1 MAQELTTTQRTFAVA
16 GSARLTLRNVK
27 GEIDIQPGAAGQ
39 IEVTAVKHPGRGY
52 DRTEIEMAQAEDGSV
67 TVATRFEDDLVGR
80 LLGLGGTDP
89 CRVDYT
95 VRMPAAGAVLDLA
108 TVSGPARVAGL
119 EGEFKLRAVSGPLH
133 VEGLAGHLKVD
144 VVSGNVTGA
153 GLRLTQP
160 LDVTTV
166 SGDVTLTGCHLPGV
180 EANTVSGQLRLATGG
195 APAQYRIKSV
205 SGDAHLILPAGT
217 PCLVSLHTLSGR
229 LRSDLPAT
237 RHDVRGGNETA
248 EFGAGGAAG
257 AAVQVKFN
265 SISGNLKLL
274 SANGAENAAA
284 SEAPPMAEPTGPR
297 TAAER
302 LALLEKVERGELSVD
317 DALGTLNH

>member
-1 MAQELTTTQRTFAVA
+1 MAQEMTTSQRSFAVT
-16 GSARLTLRNVK
+16 GTARLTLRNVK
-27 GEIDIQPGAAGQ
+27 GEIDIQPGQAGQ
-39 IEVTAVKHPGRGY
+39 IEVTAVKHPGRGF
-52 DRTEIEMAQAEDGSV
+52 DRTEIEMTQAEDGSV

-95 VRMPAAGAVLDLA
+95 VRMPATGSALDVA

-133 VEGLAGHLKVD
+133 LEGLAGQLKVD
-144 VVSGNVTGA
+144 VVSGSVTGA
-153 GLRLTQP
+153 GLRLTQS

-166 SGDVTLTGCHLPGV
+166 SGDVTLTDSHLPGV
-180 EANTVSGQLRLATGG
+180 EANTVSGQLRLATGS

-205 SGDAHLILPAGT
+205 SGDAYLRLPTGT

-237 RHDVRGGNETA
+237 RRDVRGGNETA
-248 EFGAGGAAG
+248 EFGAGSEAG
-257 AAVQVKFN
+257 TAVRVKFN
-265 SISGNLKLL
+265 SVSGNLYLAA
-274 SANGAENAAA
+274 ANGAGDAAA
-284 SEAPPMAEPTGPR
+284 NETPHMAEPTGPR

-302 LALLEKVERGELSVD
+302 LALLEKVSRGELSVD
-317 DALGTLNH
+317 DALGTLNQ